1 MARQLQMM
9 MHSSQATAQ
18 VGMAGASLLLCAFAL
33 FMCASHARK
42 WRHRWNACLDYGY
55 EFEDPVIELNQ
66 EATVVTTQRVNTCV
80 VNAPEPENGNDEMFF
95 SREQRAAVWEKN
107 ILMGGKCQ
115 LPDFS
120 GVILYDSNGNV
131 VTPARTQLPLLTWK

>member
-1 MARQLQMM
+1 MM

-42 WRHRWNACLDYGY
+42 WRRRWNACLDYGY

-80 VNAPEPENGNDEMFF
+80 VNATEPENDNDEMFF
-95 SREQRAAVWEKN
+95 SREQRATVWEKN

-131 VTPARTQLPLLTWK
+131 VTPARTQFPLLTWK

>member
-1 MARQLQMM
+1 MARQLQII
-9 MHSSQATAQ
+9 HSSQGTTQ
-18 VGMAGASLLLCAFAL
+18 VGMAGVSLLLCAFAL

-42 WRHRWNACLDYGY
+42 WRRRWNACLDYGY

-66 EATVVTTQRVNTCV
+66 EATVVTTGQ
-80 VNAPEPENGNDEMFF
+80 VNATEPENDNNEMFF
-95 SREQRAAVWEKN
+95 SREQQASIWHKN

-120 GVILYDSNGNV
+120 GVILYDPNGNV
-131 VTPARTQLPLLTWK
+131 VTPAKTPRPLLTWK